1 MDGSRDRIALTSEEL
16 RILAD
21 LEHRDSNVDP
31 KLELSLTVG
40 SHSAWLH
47 SRRFRDTAWILLFWL
62 GIALMLAT
70 FTTWPIVAAIAVIVQ
85 AIGLKRLLARWC
97 PASGS
102 PVGRTTEAAG
112 PTVICSPAG
121 LQVGGGWRV
130 AVASESCPGA
140 SNRRFPVAISTHRR
154 VDSQRTVRS
163 GVRIIDWSQQDPAS
177 PVDRPLEY
185 EASCLLTN
193 ALPAGEMA

>member
-40 SHSAWLH
+40 SRMAWLH

-85 AIGLKRLLARWC
+85 AIGLKRLLARWA
-97 PASGS
+97 PG
-102 PVGRTTEAAG
+102 VGARRPLDGRLKPAG

-130 AVASESCPGA
+130 AVAS
-140 SNRRFPVAISTHRR
+140 SNRVRVPVI
-154 VDSQRTVRS
+154 DGFRS
-163 GVRIIDWSQQDPAS
+163 LSAPTA
-177 PVDRPLEY
+177 E
-185 EASCLLTN
+185 
-193 ALPAGEMA
+193 